1 MPVISLIVA
10 VAANGVIGRDNAMPW
25 RLSGDMAWFKRVTMN
40 KPIVMGRKTWDS
52 LPKKPLP
59 GRINIIV
66 TRDRDFRAEGAHAA
80 ASLDEALRLARHLA
94 GGAGSHEIMIIGGA
108 QIYEAALPL
117 AGRIYLTE
125 VHAEPEGDTHF
136 HIDRTQWRE
145 VSRERHAAGEKDS
158 ADYSFVVLE
167 RKSA

>member
-10 VAANGVIGRDNAMPW
+10 IAENGVIGRANAMPW
-25 RLSGDMAWFKRVTMN
+25 RLSGDMAWFRRVTMG
-40 KPIVMGRKTWDS
+40 KPIVMGRRTWDS
-52 LPKKPLP
+52 FPKKPLP
-59 GRINIIV
+59 GRPNIIV

-80 ASLDEALRLARHLA
+80 ASLDEALRLARQLA
-94 GGAGSHEIMIIGGA
+94 GGEGGGEIMIIGGA

-125 VHAEPEGDTHF
+125 VHAKPEGDTYF
-136 HIDRTQWRE
+136 RIDRAQWRE

-158 ADYSFVVLE
+158 ADYSFVILE
-167 RKSA
+167 RISA